1 MRKKRNREAG
11 FTMVEMLMALL
22 VLAMASMMTATG
34 IQVALRSHRILTAQ
48 NEAELLL
55 SSAVDAIAD
64 ELRYAWNVKTD
75 TSDYTSEEGVNVE
88 FTYYSDSYSTKT
100 EPAEAETTYLNLDG
114 DGRIIA
120 ENKTGGSNKVWQVLP
135 AGTYGEGG
143 KYTVESMKITLIT
156 DPTSALSGD
165 LVEVTFTIELTVTD
179 GNISASTPSGG
190 VTVRCLNKMTVT

>member
-55 SSAVDAIAD
+55 TSAVDAIAD
-64 ELRYAWNVKTD
+64 ELRYAWNVNGPVPNVGTEANGAD
-75 TSDYTSEEGVNVE
+75 VN
-88 FTYYSDSYSTKT
+88 FTYYSDSYSN
-100 EPAEAETTYLNLDG
+100 EPDEAEEIRLDLNSNG
-114 DGRIIA
+114 QIIA
-120 ENKTGGSNKVWQVLP
+120 KNNSDIKWQVLP

-143 KYTVESMKITLIT
+143 KYTVESMKITLEHDT
-156 DPTSALSGD
+156 AASPGD